1 MEKFNYFL
9 FFRRFLTQNIAQ
21 NIGIATMELQPIW
34 HVPGTTSTIPK
45 PNGVIFQKK
54 FIVEKETVMVDPV
67 NKIQIQ
73 FVILIANLMDFLPI
87 LKIVPNMS
95 FAEMASLIAICA
107 EHVSYS
113 DYFVCLVKLTNNWK

>member
-1 MEKFNYFL
+1 MENSIDFL
-9 FFRRFLTQNIAQ
+9 FFRHFLIQNIAQ

-34 HVPGTTSTIPK
+34 HVPQTICTIPK

-54 FIVEKETVMVDPV
+54 FIVEREIAMVDPV

-73 FVILIANLMDFLPI
+73 FVILIATLMDFSLI
-87 LKIVPNMS
+87 LEIVPNMS

-113 DYFVCLVKLTNNWK
+113 DYFVCLVKTNQ